1 LPPTQAPAAPA
12 PPAGDLAVYAVPDMV
27 KIDPVGGFVLRDGDA
42 YREDGRFAAS
52 NPVFQADCAAIT
64 VDAPANAAA
73 AFQLIVGAEK
83 LARGMGVP
91 PVRPAG
97 VSPAAEDRSGAGTAP
112 RRTDETPMPRPDER
126 PSSGLR
132 GVRVAVTD
140 LTGPDGGKIAA
151 KPNIQ
156 CFRVW
161 YVKSPPKPASTAAGA
176 AAGAASQPADPAV
189 RPAAWHG
196 DACLPLR
203 EPFGDSFAVPAAD
216 NAVDGQTN
224 QAVWV
229 DVFVPKGTPP
239 GDYAGKV
246 TVSAEGGVVPV
257 TLALTLRVL
266 PLTLSDQ
273 PTWPVELNCYGRLAE
288 FVGLD
293 AKDPKA
299 PQAEWEFYRLAKAH
313 RLMFNSVP
321 YGQRGTVDATRCP
334 VLAGE
339 GAEVKV
345 ADWSPMDS
353 RLGPLLDG
361 SAFSAE
367 QGYVGPGAGT
377 PISHIYLPFHE
388 NWPLPLAKY
397 YRDYAEMSDRLDFA
411 EWAWK
416 SVSPEKAFP
425 PEFQDGYASVARQ
438 FAEHAQAKGWTGT
451 TFQFFLNNKY
461 YYKVAY
467 FSAAGG
473 RGGSSFWLLDEPVD
487 YDDYAANAFFLGLAR
502 KGVAAAAASAA
513 TAPAGGTGAGAVAQP
528 KFAFRV
534 DVSQPEMSRGLW
546 NGVVDLWMCGYSAV
560 NSGYVTTAA
569 VRQKWLPNEAFWHY
583 GGGPPVTAAPVSQ
596 MQTFLASWCSGS
608 AGILPYWTTLGGSDW
623 TKGDDLAIYYTG
635 KNYAGGKQSCP
646 IPLPGV
652 RMKVL
657 RRCQQDVELLMLLA
671 AAKGWDRPRVR
682 AALAPYADD
691 PAAPVLTFNKL
702 TFDKMLQLRS
712 AVAHATVAVGGR

>member
-1 LPPTQAPAAPA
+1 
-12 PPAGDLAVYAVPDMV
+12 
-27 KIDPVGGFVLRDGDA
+27 
-42 YREDGRFAAS
+42 
-52 NPVFQADCAAIT
+52 
-64 VDAPANAAA
+64 
-73 AFQLIVGAEK
+73 
-83 LARGMGVP
+83 
-91 PVRPAG
+91 
-97 VSPAAEDRSGAGTAP
+97 
-112 RRTDETPMPRPDER
+112 
-126 PSSGLR
+126 
-132 GVRVAVTD
+132 
-140 LTGPDGGKIAA
+140 
-151 KPNIQ
+151 
-156 CFRVW
+156 VW
-161 YVKSPPKPASTAAGA
+161 YVKAAPKADAASATPPASHPA
-176 AAGAASQPADPAV
+176 AAMA
-189 RPAAWHG
+189 AAWYG

-216 NAVDGQTN
+216 NAIEGQTN

-246 TVSAEGGVVPV
+246 AVSAAGGVAPV
-257 TLALTLRVL
+257 TLALALRVL

-273 PTWPVELNCYGRLAE
+273 PTWPVELNCYGGLAG

-313 RLMFNSVP
+313 RLMINSVP
-321 YGQRGTVDATRCP
+321 YSQRGAVDATRCP

-361 SAFSAE
+361 SAFTAE
-367 QGYVGPGAGT
+367 QGYVGPGTGT

-388 NWPLPLAKY
+388 NWPLPIARYLHRF
-397 YRDYAEMSDRLDFA
+397 RDVSDRLDFA
-411 EWAWK
+411 GWAK
-416 SVSPEKAFP
+416 VSGSPKDAFP
-425 PEFQDGYASVARQ
+425 REFEDGYAAVARR
-438 FAEHAQAKGWTGT
+438 FAEHIQARGWTGT

-502 KGVAAAAASAA
+502 KGVAAAAASPA
-513 TAPAGGTGAGAVAQP
+513 TAPAGGPGAVAQP

-546 NGVVDLWMCGYSAV
+546 NGLVDLWMCGYGAV
-560 NSGYVTTAA
+560 TGGYVTTAA

-583 GGGPPVTAAPVSQ
+583 GGGPPVAAAPVEQ

-623 TKGDDLAIYYTG
+623 TKADDLAIYFTG
-635 KNYAGGKQSCP
+635 KNYAGGEQSFP
-646 IPLPGV
+646 VPLPGV

-657 RRCQQDVELLMLLA
+657 RRCQQDVELLMQLA

-682 AALAPYADD
+682 AALAAYADD
-691 PAAPVLTFNKL
+691 PAAPVLTFNRL
-702 TFDKMLQLRS
+702 TFDKMLQLRA
-712 AVAHATVAVGGR
+712 AVTATVGGAAKKL